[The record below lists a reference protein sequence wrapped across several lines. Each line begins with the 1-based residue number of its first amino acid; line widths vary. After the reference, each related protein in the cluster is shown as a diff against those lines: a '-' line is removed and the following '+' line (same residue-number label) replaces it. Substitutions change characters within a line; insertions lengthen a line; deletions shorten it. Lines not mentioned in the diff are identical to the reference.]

1 MKDLIFVSVAF
12 GPLYLEQQDRL
23 KQSILDIYPDAN
35 LLFFRDCLPKESKPF
50 LDSLYGF
57 KVHAIQEAIDL
68 GFKKILW
75 LDPAMILCREIGD
88 TFDKY
93 HVCAVKDVTALH
105 KVSSKTYLNVYGID
119 RHDLKDWGW
128 HLVGGSL
135 YYFDFNSTQANI
147 IFQGWFNDEKDRLFG
162 SQQQEA
168 SEQLQG
174 HRADETCMA
183 MNMYCNG
190 VRPVDPVDVGYCVE
204 ENAIFR
210 KLHFK

>member
-1 MKDLIFVSVAF
+1 MKDLLFVSVAF
-12 GPLYLEQQDRL
+12 GEQYVAQQDRL

-35 LLFFRDCLPKESKPF
+35 LLFFRDRLPEKSRPF

-57 KVHAIQEAIDL
+57 KVHAIQEGLGL

-93 HVCAVKDVTALH
+93 QVCAVKDVTPLH
-105 KVSSKTYLNVYGID
+105 KVCSRSYLNARGID

-135 YYFDFNSTQANI
+135 YYFDFSI
-147 IFQGWFNDEKDRLFG
+147 VKSFIVFQGWFNDESQGLFG

-190 VRPVDPVDVGYCVE
+190 ARPVDPVDVGYCIE
-204 ENAIFR
+204 ENPLFI
-210 KLHFK
+210 KKHFK